1 MTREEIHKNILNGL
15 LNCTDEF
22 GERIADRYTSSQMN
36 DFANTITAF
45 FPSNLEYKL
54 NLLESEIF
62 ENIPDKEIVVL
73 QHLKFVTQNLY
84 LRLVEKLNI
93 NHIDTQVDKEE
104 LMKMMFHIFFFSGK
118 YLKDNNE
125 TDIDKLYH
133 QCIAFY
139 NSFKINNFDLN
150 REIEKDI
157 TREQSYTIPIN
168 QEESIRVQVLLN
180 EIKLIPTRK
189 TKEQFK
195 NLILW
200 T

>member
-1 MTREEIHKNILNGL
+1 M
-15 LNCTDEF
+15 
-22 GERIADRYTSSQMN
+22 
-36 DFANTITAF
+36 
-45 FPSNLEYKL
+45 
-54 NLLESEIF
+54 NLLESEVF

-73 QHLKFVTQNLY
+73 QHLKFITQNLY

-195 NLILW
+195 DLILW